1 MSGLCSSVPPVGISR
16 IRIEFGRCSVDIDRV
31 LILGIDP
38 GTIKV
43 GFGLVKV
50 AASSYR
56 AVAYGVIKCKPTDP
70 PAVRLGEVFSV
81 LQQVIEEHR
90 PEVVALEDGFAGK
103 NPRSALRIG
112 EGRGAAM
119 AAAAV
124 AGLHVEVYAP
134 SAVKRS
140 VTGTGR
146 AGKAS
151 VAQMVALVLGLP
163 TPPASDAADALAVA
177 LCHGQRAAML
187 AATNELRR
195 ATG

>member
-1 MSGLCSSVPPVGISR
+1 M
-16 IRIEFGRCSVDIDRV
+16 

-43 GFGLVKV
+43 GFGLVQA

-81 LQQVIEEHR
+81 LSEVIAEHG
-90 PEVVALEDGFAGK
+90 PDVVALEDGYCGK
-103 NPRSALRIG
+103 NARSALRVG

-140 VTGTGR
+140 VTGSGR
-146 AGKAS
+146 AGKAP
-151 VAQMVALVLGLP
+151 VAQMVALVLNLAEA
-163 TPPASDAADALAVA
+163 PASDAADALAVA
-177 LCHGQRAAML
+177 LCHGQRAAMVS
-187 AATNELRR
+187 ATNELRR

>member
-1 MSGLCSSVPPVGISR
+1 
-16 IRIEFGRCSVDIDRV
+16 V

-43 GFGLVKV
+43 GFGLVEV
-50 AASSYR
+50 VASSYR
-56 AVAYGVIKCKPTDP
+56 AVDYGVIRCKPTAP
-70 PAVRLGEVFSV
+70 PAVRLGEVFAA
-81 LQQVIEEHR
+81 LKQVIEKHH
-90 PEVVALEDGFAGK
+90 PAVVAIEDGFAGK

-119 AAAAV
+119 AAAATS
-124 AGLHVEVYAP
+124 GLAVELYAP

-151 VAQMVALVLGLP
+151 VAQMVALVLSLP
-163 TPPASDAADALAVA
+163 KTPAEDAADALAVA
-177 LCHGQRAAML
+177 LCHGQRAAIVS
-187 AATNELRR
+187 ATNELRR